1 MSGEEDG
8 EERRDREKS
17 GESDMEKGR
26 MLGEKRKKKDEIKIM
41 RSCVATRRLGWW
53 RTEQA
58 DRKLGK

>member
-1 MSGEEDG
+1 
-8 EERRDREKS
+8 
-17 GESDMEKGR
+17 MEKGR
-26 MLGEKRKKKDEIKIM
+26 ILGEKRKKKDEIKIM